1 MIFRFESPW
10 YLGLLLLLPLLAA
23 WPLLAKRWVRPSALR
38 YADVRLAARPAPDA
52 GSRRSW
58 RIALRPVL
66 TGLRLVALALI
77 VVALARPQTGQ
88 AREIVKGEGVD
99 IALAVD
105 ISGSM
110 ASLDFEPQNRLEAA
124 KAVIADF
131 VQGRPY
137 DPVGLVVFASNAFS
151 QSPPTTDHNVLLRLL
166 DRTELATDLGID
178 DGTAIGMGLANAAN
192 MLKDSEAKS
201 KVVILLTDGVNN
213 AGEIDPLTAAEAA
226 RSLDIK
232 VYTIGMGR
240 PGQVPVPVQDIFGR
254 EQVVLQESALD
265 EAVLQ
270 QIADIT
276 GAQYYRAQDTK
287 GLRQIYDE
295 IDSLE
300 KSQVEVERFTRYREL
315 MGWLLVPALGL
326 MAAEVALRKTVLRKL
341 P

>member
-10 YLGLLLLLPLLAA
+10 FLALLLLVPFLAA
-23 WPLLAKRWVRPSALR
+23 WPFLAKRWSRPSGLR
-38 YADVRLAARPAPDA
+38 FADVKLAASPT
-52 GSRRSW
+52 RSW
-58 RIALRPVL
+58 RVALRPVL
-66 TGLRLVALALI
+66 TGLRILALALI
-77 VVALARPQTGQ
+77 VLAIARPQTGQ

-99 IALAVD
+99 IALALD

-137 DPVGLVVFASNAFS
+137 DQIGLVVFASNAFS

-166 DRTELATDLGID
+166 DRTELATDLGIE
-178 DGTAIGMGLANAAN
+178 DGTAIGMGLANAGN
-192 MLKDSEAKS
+192 MLKDSDAES

-213 AGEIDPLTAAEAA
+213 SGEIDPLTAAEAA
-226 RSLDIK
+226 KALGIK

-240 PGQVPVPVQDIFGR
+240 PGQVPVPSVDLFGR
-254 EQVVLQESALD
+254 ETIVYQESVLD
-265 EAVLQ
+265 EATLQ
-270 QIADIT
+270 EIAEVT
-276 GAQYYRAQDTK
+276 GGRYFRAEDSK
-287 GLRQIYDE
+287 GLKEIYDE

-300 KSQVEVERFTRYREL
+300 KSQVEIERYTRYQEL
-315 MGWLLVPALGL
+315 MGWLLIPALGL
-326 MAAEVALRKTVLRKL
+326 VVSEMALRKTVFRKL